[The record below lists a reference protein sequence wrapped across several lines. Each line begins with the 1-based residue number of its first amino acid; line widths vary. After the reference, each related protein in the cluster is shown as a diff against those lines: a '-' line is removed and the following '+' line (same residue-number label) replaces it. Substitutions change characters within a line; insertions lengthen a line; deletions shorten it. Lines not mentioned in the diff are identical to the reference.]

1 MEKCLDMK
9 LVIFKNKGVV
19 LRLKKYKLS
28 FDDCRDDLLR
38 IIFCELDLVLSWYGE
53 YGYPI
58 RIDGSTVFGVYAFC
72 H

>member
-1 MEKCLDMK
+1 MK
-9 LVIFKNKGVV
+9 
-19 LRLKKYKLS
+19 LKKYKLS

-58 RIDGSTVFGVYAFC
+58 GIDGSTVFGVYAFC